1 MEKKILYWA
10 FCGNEGT
17 GKTVLSKSFAEQCN
31 AVWTYEPNAET
42 DELKCLRELALNK
55 TKKMTTYSRELC
67 LLANRSVHHQVH
79 VDPILRNR
87 STLVTDRCFLS
98 GLVYAKLKS
107 FDFEEWMKLSDLAH
121 INIYPSVI
129 IYCTSNRRKM
139 VKNKEG
145 RDNDIYDTAED
156 SVIDNIDKI
165 YNDAIDFIK
174 NYKTTRHIPV
184 LRFENDFD
192 HPVEHNLA
200 RLMEVIKTDLL
211 GLGKSF

>member
-17 GKTVLSKSFAEQCN
+17 GKTVLSKAFAEQCN

-42 DELKCLRELALNK
+42 EELKALRELALNK
-55 TKKMTTYSRELC
+55 TKKMTTYARELC
-67 LLANRSVHHQVH
+67 LIANRSVHHNVL
-79 VDPILRNR
+79 VGPILR
-87 STLVTDRCFLS
+87 SKATLVTDRCFLS

-107 FDFEEWMKLSDLAH
+107 FDFEEWMELSDKSK
-121 INIYPSVI
+121 IKIYPDI
-129 IYCTSNRRKM
+129 IVYCTSNKRKM

-145 RDNDIYDTAED
+145 RENDIYDTAED
-156 SVIDNIDKI
+156 SVIKNIDNL
-165 YNDAIDFIK
+165 YDEAISFIK
-174 NYKTTRHIPV
+174 DYKTTRHIPI

-200 RLMEVIKTDLL
+200 RLFEVIKTEVL
-211 GLGKSF
+211 